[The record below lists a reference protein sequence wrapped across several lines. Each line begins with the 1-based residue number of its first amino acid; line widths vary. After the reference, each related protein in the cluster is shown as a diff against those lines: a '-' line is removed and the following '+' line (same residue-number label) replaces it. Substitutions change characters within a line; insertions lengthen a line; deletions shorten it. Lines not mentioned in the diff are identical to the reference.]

1 MTPFQ
6 QRCLEALRK
15 APNGIASTVGLADR
29 LRTSNVAVVSAMRS
43 LERQGKAGSMRS
55 DDSQWAA
62 LLWFERRTSTS
73 NSDTAK

>member
-1 MTPFQ
+1 VTPFQ

-15 APNGIASTVGLADR
+15 APNGIESTVRLADR
-29 LRTSNVAVVSAMRS
+29 LRSSNVAVVSAMRA

-62 LLWFERRTSTS
+62 LLWFERRASARTSDPT
-73 NSDTAK
+73 N